1 MTEPHH
7 VSILDHFAD
16 LDDPRVE
23 RTRRHKLV
31 DIIAIAICST
41 ICGADSWAHM
51 ELFGKSKLEWFQSFL
66 ELPGGIPSHDTFGEV
81 FARLDPEQFQ
91 RCFRA
96 WTQAIAELLPGEV
109 VAIDGK
115 TARRSY
121 DRAGGKGAMHLVS
134 AWAAQNTLTLGQVRT
149 EEKSNEITA
158 IPQLLRQLE
167 LQGCIVTIDA
177 MGCQREIAQ
186 QIVDGGADYVLAVKE
201 NQGQLYEGIRDLF
214 EGAAALGF
222 DGVPYDYAHTVNK
235 GYGRVERR
243 ECWVVTAADC
253 LDYLDP
259 QGQWPQLKAA
269 IKVVGHRETVEG
281 SASQPRYYIS
291 SLAASAGQLQDAV
304 RGHWSIENSLHW
316 TLDVTFREDQCRVR
330 KDHGPQNLASLRQIS
345 HNLLKNENTLKVGI
359 QGKRLNAVW
368 REDYLLKVLLG

>member
-91 RCFRA
+91 RCFMA

-235 GYGRVERR
+235 GHGRVERR

-330 KDHGPQNLASLRQIS
+330 KDHGPQNLATLRQIS

-359 QGKRLNAVW
+359 QGKRLNAGW

>member
-66 ELPGGIPSHDTFGEV
+66 ELPGGIPSHDTPA
-81 FARLDPEQFQ
+81 FAGAGYSARFLPV
-91 RCFRA
+91 
-96 WTQAIAELLPGEV
+96 WTQSSSRVASWPGPKPSLSCCPE
-109 VAIDGK
+109 K
-115 TARRSY
+115 WSPLTARRP
-121 DRAGGKGAMHLVS
+121 DGPTIGRGAREPCTPYRSTGQALVS

-235 GYGRVERR
+235 GHGRVERR

-253 LDYLDP
+253 LDYLAP

-269 IKVVGHRETVEG
+269 IKVVGHRKT
-281 SASQPRYYIS
+281 
-291 SLAASAGQLQDAV
+291 
-304 RGHWSIENSLHW
+304 RG
-316 TLDVTFREDQCRVR
+316 
-330 KDHGPQNLASLRQIS
+330 
-345 HNLLKNENTLKVGI
+345 
-359 QGKRLNAVW
+359 
-368 REDYLLKVLLG
+368 

>member
-91 RCFRA
+91 RCFMA

-121 DRAGGKGAMHLVS
+121 DRAGGKGARHLVS

-235 GYGRVERR
+235 GHGRVERR

-291 SLAASAGQLQDAV
+291 SLAAPAGQLQDAV

-330 KDHGPQNLASLRQIS
+330 KDHGPQNLATLRQIS

-359 QGKRLNAVW
+359 QGKRLNAGW